1 MGKNNLVVEREELAF
16 TMSRVFD
23 ASRELVWKVRRVIV

>member
-1 MGKNNLVVEREELAF
+1 MMSKNNLVVEHEELAF

-23 ASRELVWKVRRVIV
+23 APCELV